1 MKLRPLRRQA
11 EIAEIAAK
19 AAKQSA
25 EVSERSA
32 TFAQQALKTC
42 ERADI
47 LLESAGIQYPPNND
61 PGDASLVLKFKN
73 FGRTRAKEVS
83 FKASMIIPDT
93 PSSSSPALP
102 LPIITMASG
111 QEQFVRF
118 QTFREFLTKPTFE
131 KIRKGDLPLRFE
143 SWIVYRDAFGDAFT
157 TRDVGIL
164 DPRTFTFNF
173 KNKCRIARGNREKSE
188 NVDENKGTVRKCN
201 HPVVPSLSKEGSFA
215 TPPPRMRR
223 GGAVRL
229 CVLGV
234 LCDLA

>member
-1 MKLRPLRRQA
+1 MKFDVKLRPLWRQA

-47 LLESAGIQYPPNND
+47 LLESAGIEYPPNND

-164 DPRTFTFNF
+164 DPRTFTFKLEEQN
-173 KNKCRIARGNREKSE
+173 AG
-188 NVDENKGTVRKCN
+188 
-201 HPVVPSLSKEGSFA
+201 
-215 TPPPRMRR
+215 
-223 GGAVRL
+223 
-229 CVLGV
+229 
-234 LCDLA
+234 